1 MPTINDE
8 FRQDSLHADV
18 VQPRHV
24 TRKMTPIP
32 FNRSAWIGNEFE
44 YVHKTLENGHT
55 SGNGPFSKKV
65 EDLISMEIG
74 CSRTLL
80 TTSCTHALEMAAVLL
95 QLQPGDEVI
104 VPSFTFVSTASAFML
119 HGAKPVFVDVQ
130 LDTLNINPDQVAAAI
145 TPRTRAICLVHYG
158 GVGAQMELI
167 MPLATKHGL
176 MIIEDNAHGLFGK
189 YCGKYLG
196 TFGSLATQSFHETKN
211 IACGEGGALIIND
224 KSLVERAEIL
234 RDKGTDRSKFLRG
247 QIDKYTWVDVGSSWV
262 QSDILSAILFG
273 QLERKKDIYR
283 ARMAIYD
290 RYERELAS
298 WANENSVRTPF
309 VPTGC
314 EHTAHV
320 FHFRFELGEQR
331 DRFIAHLAERGVNA
345 VFHYQPLHLSA
356 VGQQLGGKPGQFPVT
371 EHAGDCLVRL
381 PLFSSMT
388 AEQQT
393 RVIEAVTSFSS

>member
-1 MPTINDE
+1 
-8 FRQDSLHADV
+8 
-18 VQPRHV
+18 
-24 TRKMTPIP
+24 MTHIP
-32 FNRSAWIGNEFE
+32 FNRPTWIGNEFE
-44 YVHKTLENGHT
+44 YVLKTLENGHT

-65 EDLISMEIG
+65 EELISLEIG

-80 TTSCTHALEMAAVLL
+80 TTSCTHALEMTALLL

-119 HGAKPVFVDVQ
+119 HGARPVFVDVQ
-130 LDTLNINPDQVAAAI
+130 SDTLNINPDQVAAAI

-158 GVGAQMELI
+158 GVGAQMELL
-167 MPLATKHGL
+167 MSLAAKHGL

-189 YCGKYLG
+189 YNGQYLG
-196 TFGSLATQSFHETKN
+196 TFGNLATQSFHETKN

-234 RDKGTDRSKFLRG
+234 REKGTDRSKFLRG
-247 QIDKYTWVDVGSSWV
+247 QVDKYTWVDVGSSWV
-262 QSDILSAILFG
+262 QSDILAAILFG
-273 QLERKKDIYR
+273 QLERKEEIYR
-283 ARMAIYD
+283 ARTAIYD
-290 RYERELAS
+290 RYDHELAS
-298 WANENSVRTPF
+298 WAAANNVRTPF

-320 FHFRFELGEQR
+320 FHLRFERGDQR
-331 DRFIAHLAERGVNA
+331 DRFIAHLADRGVNA

-356 VGQQLGGKPGQFPVT
+356 VGQQLGGKLGQCPVT

-388 AEQQT
+388 TEQQT
-393 RVIEAVTSFSS
+393 HVVEAVTSFFP

>member
-1 MPTINDE
+1 
-8 FRQDSLHADV
+8 
-18 VQPRHV
+18 
-24 TRKMTPIP
+24 MTHIP

-44 YVHKTLENGHT
+44 YVHQTIENGHT

-65 EDLISMEIG
+65 EDLISLEIG

-80 TTSCTHALEMAAVLL
+80 TTSCTHALEMSALLL

-130 LDTLNINPDQVAAAI
+130 PDTLNINPDQVAAAI

-158 GVGAQMELI
+158 GVGAQMELL

-189 YCGKYLG
+189 YKGKYLG
-196 TFGSLATQSFHETKN
+196 TFGDLATQSFHETKN

-262 QSDILSAILFG
+262 QSDILAAILFG
-273 QLERKKDIYR
+273 QLERRDEIFR
-283 ARMAIYD
+283 GRMAIYD
-290 RYERELAS
+290 RYDRELAS
-298 WANENSVRTPF
+298 WASANRVLTPF

-320 FHFRFELGEQR
+320 FHLRFERGDQR
-331 DRFIAHLAERGVNA
+331 DRFIDHLAKHGVNA

-356 VGQQLGGKPGQFPVT
+356 VGQQLGGRVGQFPVT

-381 PLFSSMT
+381 SLFSSMT
-388 AEQQT
+388 ADQQT
-393 RVIEAVTSFSS
+393 RVIEAVTSFVP